1 MKKIILFGEEY
12 ILLDGGAIT
21 TADRLANYRPSYAHF
36 YEELG
41 VIFKE
46 GKPIGKADDI
56 YFGDEIPTEAQAAL
70 ISSGMTN
77 ITKSNGEFN
86 VRK

>member
-1 MKKIILFGEEY
+1 MRKILLFGEEY

-21 TADRLANYRPSYAHF
+21 TANRLANYKPSYAHF

-56 YFGDEIPTEAQAAL
+56 YFGEEIPMEAQAAL
-70 ISSGMTN
+70 INSGLAN

-86 VRK
+86 MGA